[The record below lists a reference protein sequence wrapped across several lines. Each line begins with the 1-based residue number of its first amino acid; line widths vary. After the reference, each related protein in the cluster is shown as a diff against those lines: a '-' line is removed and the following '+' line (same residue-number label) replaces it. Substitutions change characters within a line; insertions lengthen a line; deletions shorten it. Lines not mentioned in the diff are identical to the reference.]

1 MVINTVAL
9 GLLLLFSVVGII
21 TTLAFLFSVFYE
33 RKFKQEENFYSAA
46 RKIRD
51 DLRKNMKYK

>member
-1 MVINTVAL
+1 MAINTVAL

-21 TTLAFLFSVFYE
+21 TTFAFLFSAFYE
-33 RKFKQEENFYSAA
+33 RKFTQEENFYSSA
-46 RKIRD
+46 RKIKD